1 MSKDD
6 YIRKYTEEL
15 FRVGKSKNT
24 ISGYIWN
31 VTAFIKWI
39 EERTGEPFELP
50 ITEFDIREHTS
61 YLETVK
67 AASLSSIN
75 TRLSAIQNF
84 CDFLHLYYKCPII
97 KVKKK
102 KGNPLPKV
110 EVLDRN
116 QLYKYRQYIH
126 RNASLL
132 HRTIVETFL
141 NTGIRE
147 SELCNLE
154 LDDIKAT
161 PKNAYIIVRNGKGGK
176 YREIPI
182 VGDYK
187 ALLLKYI
194 EQRPDSSS
202 NKVFVGNRGTLTPNG
217 VYKIVHRLGEAKG
230 LKVYPHM
237 LRHQCFT
244 TQAKHVK
251 NAQDLKDMSM
261 IAGHNTVEITMRYYI
276 SGSRQNQERLIK
288 EMQFF
293 E

>member
-1 MSKDD
+1 MSKDE
-6 YIRKYTEEL
+6 YIQEYRDEL
-15 FRVGKSKNT
+15 SRIGKSQNT
-24 ISGYIWN
+24 IDGYIWN
-31 VTAFIKWI
+31 VNTFIKWI
-39 EERTGEPFELP
+39 EECTGEPFELP
-50 ITEFDIREHTS
+50 VTEFDIREYTS

-67 AASLSSIN
+67 AASLSTIN
-75 TRLSAIQNF
+75 TRLSAIQSF
-84 CDFLHLYYKCPII
+84 CDFLNLLYKHPAI

-102 KGNPLPKV
+102 KGNVSPKV
-110 EVLDRN
+110 EILDRN
-116 QLYKYRQYIH
+116 QLYKYRQYVH
-126 RNASLL
+126 KNASLL

-161 PKNAYIIVRNGKGGK
+161 PKNAYIIIRSGKGGK

-194 EQRPDSSS
+194 KQRPKSTS
-202 NKVFVGNRGTLTPNG
+202 NKLFIGKCGELTPNG
-217 VYKIVHRLGEAKG
+217 VYKTVHRLGEAKG
-230 LKVYPHM
+230 LRVYPHM

-244 TQAKHVK
+244 TQAKQVK
-251 NAQDLKDMSM
+251 NAQDLKDLSA
-261 IAGHNTVEITMRYYI
+261 IAGHDTVEITVKYYI
-276 SGSRQNQERLIK
+276 RSSRQNQERLIK
-288 EMQFF
+288 DMNFF